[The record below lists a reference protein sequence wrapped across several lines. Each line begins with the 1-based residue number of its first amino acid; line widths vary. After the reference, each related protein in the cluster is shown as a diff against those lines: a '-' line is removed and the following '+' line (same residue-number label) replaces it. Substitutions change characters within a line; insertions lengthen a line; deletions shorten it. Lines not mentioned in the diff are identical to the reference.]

1 MKYFHTALFLALF
14 SLLVCAP
21 MLAQA
26 SECGVGGT
34 AMISDGRLVTKT
46 DQEAKDQNARIGE
59 DGYWWT
65 CPRAKLT
72 PPKLDCAA
80 ANDNPRTWVV
90 GTRTCTTAGEAKEQR
105 GDRSLKHGEVG
116 VWLQRRGQARGE
128 LLEKCVDGQRQTVLA
143 YCRAVK

>member
-26 SECGVGGT
+26 AECGIAGT
-34 AMISDGRLVTKT
+34 AKVASGTEVTRT
-46 DQEAKDQNARIGE
+46 AEEAKNTYIGA
-59 DGYWWT
+59 DGYWHQ
-65 CPRAKLT
+65 CPLAKLT

-116 VWLQRRGQARGE
+116 VWLQRRGQTRGE